1 MVFSSVVFLF
11 YFLPL
16 FLATFL
22 LSGFSKNVLLLFSLV
37 FYAWGEP
44 LFLPLVLFMISLN
57 FWLGRA
63 IERGHDN
70 GRARFWVTVGIVA
83 NLLPLAV
90 FKYGGFLVQ
99 MLLSATGPVFA
110 RLLGV
115 SSDHFIANNIPLPL

>member
-22 LSGFSKNVLLLFSLV
+22 LGGFSKNVLLLFSLV

-44 LFLPLVLFMISLN
+44 VFLPLILVMLSLN

-63 IERGHDN
+63 IERGHDD
-70 GRARFWVTVGIVA
+70 GRARFWVTAGIVA
-83 NLLPLAV
+83 NLLPLAI
-90 FKYGGFLVQ
+90 FKYGIFLVQ
-99 MLLSATGPVFA
+99 MLLGVAGPVIA
-110 RLLGV
+110 KVVGV
-115 SSDHFIANNIPLPL
+115 SPDHFIANNIPLPL